1 VTSHMQRLVASMMV
15 ELADMRTEPPLL
27 PRILIIRVV
36 PWRTCMSTSALDQ
49 QRRSECL
56 RQNALMVALG
66 SSAWGG
72 GQRRCCFAPQLPLF
86 VSPTI
91 AASME
96 AMRSAATTGSHGGDG
111 GANDV
116 TLSKEWQHDAVML
129 QRWASAKAD
138 GSVLLLTVPDRIDLV
153 TNHLQ
158 RQHSPHSPSV
168 AQSPRSMYD
177 PAEEAA
183 EVALAVRALTCA
195 MNADGIIVIEDDV
208 VSSLAERPGR
218 WATTHI
224 LPFVELRRVL
234 SSRPPTLISV
244 CSELLLKFPTTS
256 DLSTVR
262 DLLWDRVQFS
272 LPTEERQPT
281 STTTRSVV
289 KSETPDDENLNSSEH
304 VSFNNHLMMADGNI
318 TPTAT
323 TMTTLRVFH
332 QMEQSDASTH

>member
-36 PWRTCMSTSALDQ
+36 PWRTCMATSALDQ

-56 RQNALMVALG
+56 RQNALMAALG
-66 SSAWGG
+66 NSAWG
-72 GQRRCCFAPQLPLF
+72 GQRRCCSAPQLPLF

-96 AMRSAATTGSHGGDG
+96 AMRSAATAGSHGGDD
-111 GANDV
+111 GASDV

-153 TNHLQ
+153 TNHQQ

-195 MNADGIIVIEDDV
+195 MNADGIVVVEDDV

-218 WATTHI
+218 WATAHI
-224 LPFVELRRVL
+224 LPFVELRRAL
-234 SSRPPTLISV
+234 SSRPPPLISMY
-244 CSELLLKFPTTS
+244 SELLLKFPTTS
-256 DLSTVR
+256 DLTTAR

-272 LPTEERQPT
+272 LPAEISQRT
-281 STTTRSVV
+281 STTTRSIV
-289 KSETPDDENLNSSEH
+289 KSETTDDDNLNSSKH
-304 VSFNNHLMMADGNI
+304 VSSNNHLMMADGNGV
-318 TPTAT
+318 TVT